1 MAPFSEWG
9 ATFSDPP
16 LAVAVVD
23 RLIFRAHI
31 IETGTQSYRLR
42 AAGANKSSRPP
53 EEPGAIAM
61 TQPAPLVDDDTY
73 ELIDDAIAELGDRR
87 DLFFDD
93 ASNIHLLASLI
104 AQAERCLPLAVAE
117 ARGMERPWVEIAEL
131 LGTTEDAARAR
142 FDPASPTC
150 DRRWPF
156 DAD

>member
-1 MAPFSEWG
+1 
-9 ATFSDPP
+9 
-16 LAVAVVD
+16 
-23 RLIFRAHI
+23 
-31 IETGTQSYRLR
+31 
-42 AAGANKSSRPP
+42 
-53 EEPGAIAM
+53 M

-73 ELIDDAIAELGDRR
+73 ELIDDAVAELGDRR

-117 ARGMERPWVEIAEL
+117 ARGMERPWAEIAEL

-142 FDPASPTC
+142 FDATSPTC

-156 DAD
+156 DADREEDAGCSPDPQLTRLPPHRSNHSPGGPGGPGCFPPRSIRNSGTPH

>member
-1 MAPFSEWG
+1 M
-9 ATFSDPP
+9 SDPN
-16 LAVAVVD
+16 
-23 RLIFRAHI
+23 I
-31 IETGTQSYRLR
+31 
-42 AAGANKSSRPP
+42 
-53 EEPGAIAM
+53 
-61 TQPAPLVDDDTY
+61 
-73 ELIDDAIAELGDRR
+73 
-87 DLFFDD
+87 
-93 ASNIHLLASLI
+93 IHLLASLI